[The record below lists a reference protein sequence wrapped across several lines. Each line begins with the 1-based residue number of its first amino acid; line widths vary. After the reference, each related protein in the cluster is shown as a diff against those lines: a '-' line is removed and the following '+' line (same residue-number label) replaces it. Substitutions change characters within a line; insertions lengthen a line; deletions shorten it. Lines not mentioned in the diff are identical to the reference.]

1 VVCWIHA
8 CIILN
13 NLLLEGEY
21 TYENFEH
28 DSNMVT
34 NLNGDDLD
42 TLVTNDTRNKAN
54 KEVIKM
60 EVLQFHGDINT

>member
-1 VVCWIHA
+1 
-8 CIILN
+8 
-13 NLLLEGEY
+13 LEGEY